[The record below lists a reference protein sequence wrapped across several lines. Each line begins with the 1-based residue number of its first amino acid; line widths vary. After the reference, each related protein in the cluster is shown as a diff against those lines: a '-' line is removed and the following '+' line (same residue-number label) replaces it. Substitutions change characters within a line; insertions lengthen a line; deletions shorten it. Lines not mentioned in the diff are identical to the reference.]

1 VPIVVRDL
9 DGAEWAWAEATL
21 ADVGGRFV
29 ARRGA
34 CIDLSTLPALV
45 AEFEGERVGILV
57 YDPGDGR
64 GEAELAALATPV
76 RGVGAGTALVE
87 TLCRRLPDRP
97 IWVVTTNDNTDA
109 QRFYQRRGFVLRTLR
124 AGAVDA
130 ARRSIKP
137 AIPRL
142 GNDGIPIRDELELV
156 LQPRPS
162 SESDDA

>member
-1 VPIVVRDL
+1 MPIVVRDL
-9 DGAEWAWAEATL
+9 DRAESAWAAAVL
-21 ADVGGRFV
+21 ADVGGRLV

-34 CIDLSTLPALV
+34 CIDLATLPALV
-45 AEFEGERVGILV
+45 AESESERVGILV

-76 RGVGAGTALVE
+76 RGVGAGTALIE
-87 TLCRRLPDRP
+87 TLRRRLPDRS

-109 QRFYQRRGFVLRTLR
+109 LRFYQRRGFVLRTLR

-162 SESDDA
+162 SESDGA